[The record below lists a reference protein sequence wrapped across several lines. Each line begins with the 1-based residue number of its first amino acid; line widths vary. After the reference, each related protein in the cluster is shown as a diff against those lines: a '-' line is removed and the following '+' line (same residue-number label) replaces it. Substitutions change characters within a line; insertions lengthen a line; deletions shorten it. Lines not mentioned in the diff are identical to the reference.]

1 MYPLPTYQHTH
12 THTHYI
18 KGIAEENLRGAEIP
32 EFEKMEGVLQIVKV
46 LGKDLGHSRSKILIL
61 MIFNLFLQHFFLMF
75 SSFFLSI
82 LGLYRLLW
90 GGDLPS
96 LATSL
101 HYIKTIYTVTF
112 KDYID
117 YYRLEI

>member
-1 MYPLPTYQHTH
+1 MYPPLPTNTH

-75 SSFFLSI
+75 SSFFCQFWVFTASYE
-82 LGLYRLLW
+82 G
-90 GGDLPS
+90 
-96 LATSL
+96 
-101 HYIKTIYTVTF
+101 VTCPP
-112 KDYID
+112 
-117 YYRLEI
+117 